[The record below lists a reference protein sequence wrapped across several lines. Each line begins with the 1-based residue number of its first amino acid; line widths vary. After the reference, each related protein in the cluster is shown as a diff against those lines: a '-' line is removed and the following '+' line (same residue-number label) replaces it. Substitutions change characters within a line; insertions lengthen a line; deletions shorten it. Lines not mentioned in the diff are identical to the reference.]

1 VILGKANMSE
11 FASGRAYS
19 SIGGEMRNPHDLTR
33 TPLGSSGGSAIA
45 VAAAFAVF
53 AIGTDTGGSI
63 RNPAFTTGI
72 VGLKPTH
79 GLISRDGIVPLALT
93 LDTPGPFARTVHDVA
108 VALGV
113 LAGIDPSD
121 EATKKSAGRVDPD
134 YTSHLRPDALRGA
147 RLGLMRDFIGRDPEV
162 DWVAES
168 SVAAMRKAGAT
179 VVDVRLPAWLMD
191 AKSAFYDAIR
201 YPEFAAQIGPDLQT
215 LGPAYPK
222 TLADLLA
229 RAEQINAF
237 RDDRGGPDPNRWNL
251 LRREAASVGLDDY
264 RYTSVRDQALPL
276 VRAIVEG
283 LIASENLDALV
294 YPTLPTPA
302 PLITAPPNPPGGAA
316 ASPVN
321 LANLTGF
328 PDLVVPAGFTS
339 GRLPVTISFLGPAFS
354 EGRLLALGFS
364 FEHTARA
371 RRLPVHTPPLSGE
384 SVVIRK

>member
-1 VILGKANMSE
+1 
-11 FASGRAYS
+11 
-19 SIGGEMRNPHDLTR
+19 
-33 TPLGSSGGSAIA
+33 
-45 VAAAFAVF
+45 
-53 AIGTDTGGSI
+53 
-63 RNPAFTTGI
+63 
-72 VGLKPTH
+72 
-79 GLISRDGIVPLALT
+79 
-93 LDTPGPFARTVHDVA
+93 
-108 VALGV
+108 
-113 LAGIDPSD
+113 
-121 EATKKSAGRVDPD
+121 
-134 YTSHLRPDALRGA
+134 
-147 RLGLMRDFIGRDPEV
+147 MRDFIGRDPEV

-201 YPEFAAQIGPDLQT
+201 YPEFAAQIGPYLQT

-237 RDDRGGPDPNRWNL
+237 RDDRGGPNPNRWNL

-302 PLITAPPNPPGGAA
+302 PLITAPP
-316 ASPVN
+316 
-321 LANLTGF
+321 
-328 PDLVVPAGFTS
+328 
-339 GRLPVTISFLGPAFS
+339 
-354 EGRLLALGFS
+354 
-364 FEHTARA
+364 
-371 RRLPVHTPPLSGE
+371 
-384 SVVIRK
+384 